1 MPQNNK
7 SRLLVFIVAYN
18 AEKTIQ
24 KVVQRVPADLLEIC
38 DTDILIID
46 DSSKDS
52 TFEKGH
58 LISLDD
64 SLPFKVTC
72 LYNPVNQG
80 YGGNQKIGY
89 RYALENGYD
98 YVALIHGDGQYAPE
112 LLPTLIEPLRT
123 GQASA
128 VFGSRMLTPQ
138 GAIKGGMPLYKFVGN
153 KVLTWIQNRLLGS
166 QMSEFHSGYRLYAV
180 NALAAV
186 PFERNSNDFHFDTEI
201 IIQLMIARLRILELP
216 IPTFYGD
223 EVCHVN
229 GWKYGLN
236 VLVAATKARL
246 QKAGLFYDRKFDC
259 APPDES
265 PYQEKLAYASPH
277 AFAFDRVRSGSR
289 VLDIGCAGGYMGTAL
304 TSQKG
309 CRVDGIDSFS
319 DVEEG
324 LENFYKHDLNAGLPK
339 LDYDQYDYV
348 LMLDVIEHLA
358 HPESFLEEL
367 RLALSSNPKAEF
379 IVSTA
384 NIGYIIPRLM
394 LLIGQFN
401 YGKRGILD
409 LTHTRLFTFSSF
421 ERAVTQSGFDIIEK
435 VGVPGP
441 FPLALGNNWLS
452 RALVGINRALIHVS
466 RGLFSYQMFL
476 RIKAQPTLE
485 SLLRNAYEHSARRRE
500 SLQTIGGQAVNDEP
514 DTPRDR

>member
-1 MPQNNK
+1 MPNSQPK
-7 SRLLVFIVAYN
+7 LLVFIVAYN

-24 KVVQRVPADLLEIC
+24 KVVHRIPPGLLNNF
-38 DTDILIID
+38 DTHVLIID

-52 TFEKGH
+52 TFEKSH
-58 LISLDD
+58 SVSLDEAI
-64 SLPFKVTC
+64 PFPVTA

-89 RYALENGYD
+89 RYALQNGYD
-98 YVALIHGDGQYAPE
+98 FVALIHGDGQYAPE
-112 LLPTLIEPLRT
+112 CLPELLEPLRA

-128 VFGSRMLTPQ
+128 VFGSRMMTPN
-138 GAIKGGMPLYKFVGN
+138 GALKGGMPLYKFFGN
-153 KVLTWIQNRLLGS
+153 KTLTWIQNRLLGS
-166 QMSEFHSGYRLYAV
+166 QMSEFHSGYRLYSV
-180 NALAAV
+180 SALAAI

-201 IIQLMIARLRILELP
+201 IVQLMIAGLKIKELP

-236 VLVAATKARL
+236 VLAAAAKARL

-265 PYQEKLAYASPH
+265 PYTPKLNYASPH
-277 AFAFDRVRSGSR
+277 AYAFERVKPGSR
-289 VLDIGCAGGYMGTAL
+289 VLDIGCAGGYMGTYL
-304 TSQKG
+304 STQKH

-319 DVEEG
+319 DVEVG
-324 LENFYKHDLNAGLPK
+324 LENFYRHDLNAGLPA
-339 LDYDQYDYV
+339 LDFRQYDYV

-358 HPESFLEEL
+358 APEKFLDTL
-367 RLALSSNPKAEF
+367 RVALSANPKAEF
-379 IVSTA
+379 LVSTA
-384 NIGYIIPRLM
+384 NIGYFIPRLM
-394 LLIGQFN
+394 LLLGQFN

-409 LTHTRLFTFSSF
+409 LTHTRLFTFTSF
-421 ERAVTQSGFDIIEK
+421 ERAVEQSGYDILER

-441 FPLALGNNWLS
+441 FPLALGDNWLS
-452 RALVGINRALIHVS
+452 RMLVAINRMLIFIS
-466 RGLFSYQMFL
+466 RGMFSYQIFL

-485 SLLRNAYEHSARRRE
+485 SLLTNAHEHSARRRE
-500 SLQTIGGQAVNDEP
+500 SLAKSS
-514 DTPRDR
+514 